1 MSPYIGVL
9 LTLVSIALYNMFD
22 NLIYLFFRRSEI
34 YSKFFRSP
42 LLGGYVLI

>member
-22 NLIYLFFRRSEI
+22 NLIYLFFADLRSIRNFLEAP
-34 YSKFFRSP
+34 YW
-42 LLGGYVLI
+42 GAMC